1 MKSKACF
8 FAKKSPEALQRD
20 SKEKIGAA
28 LNFGDLSNAALEQLQ
43 IYVNDVCNINEFS
56 FLQLRGFYLG
66 HSTFINNT
74 TKS

>member
-8 FAKKSPEALQRD
+8 FAKKTHEALQRE

-43 IYVNDVCNINEFS
+43 IYVNDVGIEGDRKTRVFEYLNLFRS
-56 FLQLRGFYLG
+56 FDRC
-66 HSTFINNT
+66 
-74 TKS
+74 

>member
-8 FAKKSPEALQRD
+8 FAKKAPEPIQRD
-20 SKEKIGAA
+20 SKDKVAAA

-43 IYVNDVCNINEFS
+43 IYVNDVCSFTFPFS
-56 FLQLRGFYLG
+56 LLIEVLLG
-66 HSTFINNT
+66 CSTVDNST